1 MNEFIA
7 YGFANTNRSDTEP
20 ENTLAYKQ
28 LDVFNADN
36 SETVKKTVKELAE
49 SGYTIIYI
57 TEKAR
62 ATSTSSLY
70 RSK

>member
-28 LDVFNADN
+28 LDVFNADKIVVDVHWH
-36 SETVKKTVKELAE
+36 SEK
-49 SGYTIIYI
+49 
-57 TEKAR
+57 R
-62 ATSTSSLY
+62 
-70 RSK
+70 

>member
-28 LDVFNADN
+28 LDVFNADKIVVVN
-36 SETVKKTVKELAE
+36 NGKIAEIGTHNNLLTKENGIYSE
-49 SGYTIIYI
+49 
-57 TEKAR
+57 
-62 ATSTSSLY
+62 LY
-70 RSK
+70 KVS